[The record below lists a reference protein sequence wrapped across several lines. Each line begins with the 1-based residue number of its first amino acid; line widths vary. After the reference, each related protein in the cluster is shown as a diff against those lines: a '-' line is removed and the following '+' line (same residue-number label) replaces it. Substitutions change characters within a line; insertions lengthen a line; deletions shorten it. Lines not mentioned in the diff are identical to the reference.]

1 MFAVSI
7 RVIGANGLAE
17 DVDALVDTGAN
28 RTALPAGMLRRL
40 GVVPQESSLFR
51 TATEELVELETGEA
65 LVEFE
70 GRRKTVPVVFNSD
83 DARPLLG
90 ATMLEIFHLAVD
102 PVRKRIDAV
111 HGQLR

>member
-17 DVDALVDTGAN
+17 DVDALVDTSAN

-51 TATEELVELETGEA
+51 TATEEIVELETGEA
-65 LVEFE
+65 LVEF
-70 GRRKTVPVVFNSD
+70 NAD

-102 PVRKRIDAV
+102 PVRKRLDAV

>member
-7 RVIGANGLAE
+7 RIIGANGLAE
-17 DVDALVDTGAN
+17 DVDALADAGAN

-40 GVVPQESSLFR
+40 GVVPQGTSLFR

-65 LVEFE
+65 TVEFE

-83 DARPLLG
+83 AARPLLG
-90 ATMLEIFHLAVD
+90 ATMLETFHLAAD
-102 PVRKRIDAV
+102 PVRKRLSAV
-111 HGQLR
+111 PGELR